1 MEFSGISAKSLRKII
16 DLLDPCMDDYLYLY
30 DYKND
35 YYYISPDAAKRFLLP
50 SHQFTDV
57 FTAFAQFVYPND
69 LDNLKVELNE
79 TFEGRK
85 PFHNLQYRWI
95 TKDGKPVWINC
106 RGFVIRDEDGTD
118 YLIGCINE
126 IGLSQKADNIS
137 GLLSVTNL
145 QHWLDDFNGTLPDGY
160 FLRLGLDDF
169 KEINE
174 KIGVEYGDFVLK
186 KTADIISSFL
196 LPNQKLYKVVA
207 DEYLIVDLSGGN
219 AVDAHAQYSK
229 IRCALDDFVAEN
241 YYNAMFTISAGV
253 LECKHITN
261 CSYSNIMKITEFSLN
276 EAKRQGKNR
285 SYYFQSSDYDTYL
298 RKKKLTQLLR
308 QSVKDNCVGFEAY
321 LQPLFHC
328 VTNSIYGAEALLRF
342 HTDEFG
348 MVSPGEFIPIL
359 EETGLIIPVGRWM
372 LHRSLAIAHDF
383 QQVKPDFKISVN
395 ISYIQIMKSNIISEI
410 IYAINTHHMD
420 PSSIIIELTES
431 GQLESDSRFSKL
443 WSKLK
448 DQGVQLAL
456 DDFGTGYS
464 NFHYLNDL
472 KPDIIKI
479 DRSFTLKALQNDYEY
494 NLLALMS
501 GMVHK
506 LNLKVCIEGIEYKEE
521 LQKMRQL
528 FPDYCQGYYFGKP
541 MEVEQFRTSF
551 ILS

>member
-1 MEFSGISAKSLRKII
+1 MK
-16 DLLDPCMDDYLYLY
+16 LD
-30 DYKND
+30 
-35 YYYISPDAAKRFLLP
+35 
-50 SHQFTDV
+50 
-57 FTAFAQFVYPND
+57 
-69 LDNLKVELNE
+69 LNE
-79 TFEGRK
+79 TIEGKK

-145 QHWLDDFNGTLPDGY
+145 QHWLDDFNDTLPDGY

-207 DEYLIVDLSGGN
+207 DEYLIVDFSGGN

-253 LECKHITN
+253 LECKHIAN

-420 PSSIIIELTES
+420 PSSVIIELTES

>member
-1 MEFSGISAKSLRKII
+1 MDFPGISAKSLQQII
-16 DLLDPCMDDYLYLY
+16 DLLDPCMDDYLYVY

-57 FTAFAQFVYPND
+57 LAAFAQFVYPLD
-69 LDNLKVELNE
+69 LDLLKSDLNE

-85 PFHNLQYRWI
+85 PFHNLQYRWM

-106 RGFVIRDEDGTD
+106 RGFVIKTDNGTD
-118 YLIGCINE
+118 CLIGCINE
-126 IGLSQKADNIS
+126 IGLSQKADNVS
-137 GLLSVTNL
+137 GLLSVSNL
-145 QHWLDDFNGTLPDGY
+145 QSWLDEYNDTLPDGY

-196 LPNQKLYKVVA
+196 LPNQRLYKVVA

-229 IRCALDDFVAEN
+229 IRCALDDFVEEN

-253 LECKHITN
+253 LECKNVEKRT
-261 CSYSNIMKITEFSLN
+261 YSSIMKITEFALN

-285 SYYFQSSDYDTYL
+285 SYYFQSADYAVYL

-308 QSVKDNCVGFEAY
+308 QAVKDNCSGFEAY

-328 VTNSIYGAEALLRF
+328 VTNTVYGAEALLRF
-342 HTDEFG
+342 HTEEFG
-348 MVSPGEFIPIL
+348 MVTPGEFIPIL
-359 EETGLIIPVGRWM
+359 EETGLIIPVGKWM
-372 LHRSLAIAHDF
+372 LHRSLAIANDF
-383 QQVKPDFKISVN
+383 QKNMPDFKISVN

-410 IYAINTHHMD
+410 IYAIESNHMD
-420 PSSIIIELTES
+420 PSNVIIELTET
-431 GQLESDSRFSKL
+431 GQLEDDTRFTKL

-521 LQKMRQL
+521 LVKIRRL
-528 FPDYCQGYYFGKP
+528 FPDYCQGFYFGKP
-541 MEVEQFRTSF
+541 MPVEDFRSSF
-551 ILS
+551 IHS

>member
-1 MEFSGISAKSLRKII
+1 MEFSGISAKSLCKMI

-50 SHQFTDV
+50 SNHFTDV

-69 LDNLKVELNE
+69 LEPLKVDLNE
-79 TFEGRK
+79 TFEGKK

-95 TKDGKPVWINC
+95 TKDGRPVWINC
-106 RGFVIRDEDGTD
+106 RGFIIRDEDGGD

-126 IGLSQKADNIS
+126 IGVSQKADNVS

-145 QHWLDDFNGTLPDGY
+145 QSWLEEYNYILPDGY

-169 KEINE
+169 KEVNE

-196 LPNQKLYKVVA
+196 LPNQRLYKVVA
-207 DEYLIVDLSGGN
+207 DEYLIVDFSGGN
-219 AVDAHAQYSK
+219 AVDAHTQYSK

-253 LECKHITN
+253 LECKHIEKCT
-261 CSYSNIMKITEFSLN
+261 YSNIMKITEFSLN

-285 SYYFQSSDYDTYL
+285 SYYFQSADYERYL

-328 VTNSIYGAEALLRF
+328 VTNSVYGAEALLRF
-342 HTDEFG
+342 HTEEFG

-410 IYAINTHHMD
+410 IYAINTHNMD
-420 PSSIIIELTES
+420 PANVIIELTES
-431 GQLESDSRFSKL
+431 GELESDSRFTKL

-479 DRSFTLKALQNDYEY
+479 DRSFTMKALQNDYEY

-541 MEVEQFRTSF
+541 MEVEQFRDNF
-551 ILS
+551 IYS